1 MKLQASNE
9 INLHFQKYLCLEL
22 RGSSLI
28 TPMRLAVT
36 QDAEETLKEAFLAL
50 NFMSRMIGCLGFFPY
65 GIIFKDSSIPACSNS
80 TPSTVCCSWQ

>member
-50 NFMSRMIGCLGFFPY
+50 NFMSGMIGFIFFFPMELFSKTA
-65 GIIFKDSSIPACSNS
+65 ID
-80 TPSTVCCSWQ
+80 PSLQ